1 MNPIL
6 AFERTAWK
14 RDFATQRARIHQ
26 PGPAAAKNEFGF
38 RDKVSEGTALVNC
51 RVIGPSSTPREV
63 IEGDRTIGLAD
74 FEVRIPFDTELTI
87 MPDATIELLDPVGG
101 VELTFRVLGSDR
113 GRPNALYI
121 GLSCVR
127 AEARA

>member
-1 MNPIL
+1 MNPML
-6 AFERTAWK
+6 SFERKAWK

-26 PGPAAAKNEFGF
+26 PGPASKNEFGF
-38 RDKVSEGTALVNC
+38 SETKSEGTALVNC

-63 IEGDRTIGLAD
+63 IEGERTIGLAD
-74 FEVRIPFDTELTI
+74 FEVRIPWDSDLVV
-87 MPDATIELLDPVGG
+87 MQDATVELLDSVGG
-101 VELTFRVLGSDR
+101 VLQTYRVLGTDR
-113 GRPNALYI
+113 GRPEALYI